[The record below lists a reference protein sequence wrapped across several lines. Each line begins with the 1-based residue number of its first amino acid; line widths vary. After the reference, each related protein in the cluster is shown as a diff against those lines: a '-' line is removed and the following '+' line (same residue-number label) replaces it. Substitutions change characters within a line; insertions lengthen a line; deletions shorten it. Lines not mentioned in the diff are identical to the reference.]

1 MIQTRCRRLV
11 PLAMLLAVVLHS
23 TAMVFPAQGHS
34 MGKGWSQARV
44 SCPAPLQ
51 GPLCDPTASCLEPP
65 PLPAP
70 SPSAAII
77 GRRDGGLWRGLTCRG
92 GGGSTQGDLGI
103 LPSRQG
109 RSVALA
115 GEAVVWQG
123 EVPGNRSGAFSCLRL
138 CCQLGQLWLCE

>member
-34 MGKGWSQARV
+34 MGKGWSRARV

-103 LPSRQG
+103 LPVLREPL
-109 RSVALA
+109 RPL
-115 GEAVVWQG
+115 
-123 EVPGNRSGAFSCLRL
+123 PCLQQEL
-138 CCQLGQLWLCE
+138 KPLPHHELVGH